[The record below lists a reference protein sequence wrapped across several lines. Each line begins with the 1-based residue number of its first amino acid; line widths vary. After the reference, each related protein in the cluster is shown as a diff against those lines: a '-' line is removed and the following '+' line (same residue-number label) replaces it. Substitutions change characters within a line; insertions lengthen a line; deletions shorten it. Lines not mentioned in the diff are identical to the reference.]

1 MVKVGMTAESVR
13 KLDEAED
20 TMGGHY
26 EKPILSAEE
35 DEDES
40 NVEKRFDHM
49 YELKFCGAIP
59 RCIIGLELPKTNDR
73 SIFIGSQKVRVPF
86 PRFLI
91 RSLSEEMFERN
102 ESTTRQTYNYLGP
115 REESVGFQIARSV
128 NLQISQE
135 TGRSINRLMIRART
149 CTCTTT
155 PLVVSIL
162 ARALVHGYA

>member
-1 MVKVGMTAESVR
+1 MLRRRLFEKELKKLVKVGMTAESVR

-102 ESTTRQTYNYLGP
+102 ESTTRQTYNYLRAQR
-115 REESVGFQIARSV
+115 RELGLSDCKKRESPDIAR
-128 NLQISQE
+128 
-135 TGRSINRLMIRART
+135 NRKKQK
-149 CTCTTT
+149 
-155 PLVVSIL
+155 
-162 ARALVHGYA
+162 